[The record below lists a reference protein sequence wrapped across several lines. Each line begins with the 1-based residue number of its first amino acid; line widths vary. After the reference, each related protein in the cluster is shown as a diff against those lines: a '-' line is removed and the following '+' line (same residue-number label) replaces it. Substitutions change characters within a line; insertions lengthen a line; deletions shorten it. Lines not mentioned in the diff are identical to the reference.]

1 MAALIVRSKYAK
13 GNKCLVKSR
22 ILLKKRFKKM
32 YITFYEQFVQID
44 HLQSIQ
50 NANTSIKFLV
60 KEFL

>member
-1 MAALIVRSKYAK
+1 
-13 GNKCLVKSR
+13 
-22 ILLKKRFKKM
+22 M